1 MLRQPPSLGFDRKEI
16 QSDILVEKMHIW
28 IHLGKQKYKS
38 KSTAM
43 LQGLNIKYVLEEN
56 IRDTKRRQIFTK
68 YRVCETPFSCTKKH
82 TDKHDFHEKK
92 KSVVYARSA
101 LSN

>member
-1 MLRQPPSLGFDRKEI
+1 
-16 QSDILVEKMHIW
+16 
-28 IHLGKQKYKS
+28 
-38 KSTAM
+38 M

-68 YRVCETPFSCTKKH
+68 YRVCETPFSCTKRH

-92 KSVVYARSA
+92 KSVVYAGVLCPIRQTGMREIYTA
-101 LSN
+101 FFFIII